1 LGSSAAPNATDQ
13 PFDPPA
19 RRRAL
24 GTPASLPHFD
34 RPEINMTL
42 LQSLH
47 LQSSATDVGS
57 DGASNDTA
65 APIDGY
71 DRLDARKVIAQL
83 PQRSQTE
90 LATIETHERA
100 HKDRPA
106 VLNKLGYLRGEEPLR
121 GYDDLAPEQIATE
134 LDGAD
139 LDTAKRVREY
149 ERKFK
154 RRSSVLDA
162 VDRTRDAL
170 KTTPTSISNSRENP
184 PPSSG

>member
-1 LGSSAAPNATDQ
+1 
-13 PFDPPA
+13 
-19 RRRAL
+19 
-24 GTPASLPHFD
+24 
-34 RPEINMTL
+34 MTL

-47 LQSSATDVGS
+47 LQRSTTDAGS
-57 DGASNDTA
+57 DGATCDTA
-65 APIDGY
+65 SPIDGY
-71 DRLDARKVIAQL
+71 DRLDSRKVIEQL

-106 VLNKLGYLRGEEPLR
+106 VLNKLGYLRGDEPLT
-121 GYDDLAPEQIATE
+121 GYDSLAPEEIATE

-139 LDTAKRVREY
+139 LDTAKRIREY

-154 RRSSVLDA
+154 RRSTVLDA

-170 KTTPTSISNSRENP
+170 KATST
-184 PPSSG
+184 

>member
-1 LGSSAAPNATDQ
+1 
-13 PFDPPA
+13 
-19 RRRAL
+19 
-24 GTPASLPHFD
+24 
-34 RPEINMTL
+34 MTL
-42 LQSLH
+42 LERLH
-47 LQSSATDVGS
+47 LQRSATEAGPDDATG
-57 DGASNDTA
+57 DTA
-65 APIDGY
+65 SPIDGY

-106 VLNKLGYLRGEEPLR
+106 VLNKLGYLRGEEPLP
-121 GYDDLAPEQIATE
+121 GYDGLAAEQVATE

-139 LDTAKRVREY
+139 LDTAKRIREY

-162 VDRTRDAL
+162 VDRTCHAR
-170 KTTPTSISNSRENP
+170 KTP
-184 PPSSG
+184 PA